1 MMEKY
6 LSFLKLGI
14 KYLYRYRR
22 RYYFLAAA
30 LIFGFAVVTFIT
42 SIKDGMYENV
52 YYSAQA
58 HYAGDIVA
66 VGYNALPDQAGYLH
80 HMGQNEISAILEAAA
95 LSGINARY
103 TVQRTLYGDDAVLH
117 FNGTAVQLKTLIG
130 CDWTQEAH
138 LFGKMAFDEEPE
150 ALAGDDGIVLSVPVA
165 RQLGA
170 KTGDS
175 VIMELQTRF
184 GQKNTGIFIVKG
196 IVQDTS
202 IFAYYKAYIS
212 RLSLNRLVIYGDNDC
227 STIGFFFDD
236 PARAEQKRIQLQKS
250 LSAQHVQT
258 GPLVYDRDGL
268 TRERD
273 RPWEGVRIFLYTLPV
288 YLSEISYLLDVMNTV
303 THLLYGMMLLI
314 VLVSAAVTYRL
325 ILSERAKE
333 IGIMS
338 VIGFSGG
345 DLRMVLWTEII
356 ILGLCSL
363 SLGFVL
369 ARIMAW
375 AISFVS
381 FSWFPGFEIFLQ
393 NGRLMALYLPGT
405 MLVNTVLLLFI
416 LLMLVLIPSLRVA
429 RKDLPVLLSG
439 EL

>member
-1 MMEKY
+1 MEKL
-6 LSFLKLGI
+6 LSILKLGV

-22 RYYFLAAA
+22 RYYFLSAA
-30 LIFGFAVVTFIT
+30 LIFGFAMVTFIT
-42 SIKDGMYENV
+42 SVKDGMYESV

-58 HYAGDIVA
+58 HYAGDVVA
-66 VGYNALPDQAGYLH
+66 VGYDAPPAQAGYLH
-80 HMGQNEISAILEAAA
+80 HMGENEIASILAAA
-95 LSGINARY
+95 ELSGINPRY
-103 TVQRTLYGDDAVLH
+103 TVQRTHYGDDAVLH
-117 FNGTAVQLKTLIG
+117 FNGVAVQLKTLLG
-130 CDWTQEAH
+130 CDWDREAH
-138 LFGKMAFDEEPE
+138 LFGKMAFDEQPMP
-150 ALAGDDGIVLSVPVA
+150 LAGDDGIVLSVPVA

-170 KTGDS
+170 KTGDN
-175 VIMELQTRF
+175 IILELQTRS
-184 GQKNTGIFIVKG
+184 GQKNTGVYIVKG

-212 RLSLNRLVIYGDNDC
+212 RLSLNRLVTYDDDDC
-227 STIGFFFDD
+227 SSIGFFFDD
-236 PARAEQKRIQLQKS
+236 PASAEQKRLQLQKF
-250 LSAQHVQT
+250 LSVQDVQT

-268 TRERD
+268 VRERD

-288 YLSEISYLLDVMNTV
+288 YLSEISYLLNAMNIV
-303 THLLYGMMLLI
+303 VYLLYGMMLLT
-314 VLVSAAVTYRL
+314 VLVSAVVTYRL
-325 ILSERAKE
+325 ILNERAKE

-369 ARIMAW
+369 ARIMSW

-381 FSWFPGFEIFLQ
+381 FSWFPGFEIFLH

-405 MLVNTVLLLFI
+405 MLINISLLLLI
-416 LLMLVLIPSLRVA
+416 LVSLALIPSLRVS
-429 RKDLPVLLSG
+429 RKELPALLAG

>member
-1 MMEKY
+1 MEKL
-6 LSFLKLGI
+6 LSILRLGI

-22 RYYFLAAA
+22 RYYFLSVA

-58 HYAGDIVA
+58 HYAGDIIA
-66 VGYNALPDQAGYLH
+66 VGYDALPEQAGNLH
-80 HMGQNEISAILEAAA
+80 HMGQDEITAVLGAAA

-103 TVQRTLYGDDAVLH
+103 TVQRTHYGDDAVVH
-117 FNGTAVQLKTLIG
+117 FNGVAVQLKTLVG
-130 CDWTQEAH
+130 CDWDRETH
-138 LFGKMAFDEEPE
+138 LFSKMFFEEQPE
-150 ALAGDDGIVLSVPVA
+150 PLAGDDGIVLSVPVA

-175 VIMELQTRF
+175 VILELETRF
-184 GQKNTGIFIVKG
+184 GQKNTGLYIVKG

-212 RLSLNRLVIYGDNDC
+212 RMSLNRLVIYNDNDC
-227 STIGFFFDD
+227 SSIGFFFDD
-236 PARAEQKRIQLQKS
+236 PATAEQKRVQLQNFLTAQS
-250 LSAQHVQT
+250 LQV
-258 GPLVYDRDGL
+258 GPLVYDRDGM

-273 RPWEGVRIFLYTLPV
+273 RPGEGVRVFLYTLPV
-288 YLSEISYLLDVMNTV
+288 YLSEISYLLDVMNTI
-303 THLLYGMMLLI
+303 TYLLYAMMLLT

-325 ILSERAKE
+325 ILSERSKE

-356 ILGLCSL
+356 ILGFVSMAFGVVL
-363 SLGFVL
+363 SS
-369 ARIMAW
+369 IMAW
-375 AISFVS
+375 AVSFMS
-381 FSWFPGFEIFLQ
+381 FSWFPGFEIFLN
-393 NGRLMALYLPGT
+393 NGRLMALYKPGT
-405 MLVNTVLLLFI
+405 MMINTVLLLFI
-416 LLMLVLIPSLRVA
+416 LLMLVLIPTLRIS
-429 RKDLPVLLSG
+429 RKDLPVLLTG